1 MENDQVGTSSIGPSE
16 TASIN
21 FADSNLYDC
30 RVPLSISMFPASAPL
45 LVCSLLD
52 PGRSEKMTKYT
63 DRLITSK
70 DHASVQISIVDVD
83 AEGKALP
90 TSTTF
95 AFCGQVR
102 ANGESD
108 DSLNRLATKAG
119 CECSRMCQGPSGLLL
134 GCCIDNLAVLKNV
147 WSYQK

>member
-1 MENDQVGTSSIGPSE
+1 MENDQVGLSSEP
-16 TASIN
+16 ASIR
-21 FADSNLYDC
+21 FAYGKSC
-30 RVPLSISMFPASAPL
+30 VFRVSLSISTSPESALPPVRL
-45 LVCSLLD
+45 LACCLIQ
-52 PGRSEKMTKYT
+52 RAEKNNKISI

-83 AEGKALP
+83 AEGKALQ

-102 ANGESD
+102 ADGESD

-119 CECSRMCQGPSGLLL
+119 CGCSRVCQGPSGL
-134 GCCIDNLAVLKNV
+134 
-147 WSYQK
+147 Y